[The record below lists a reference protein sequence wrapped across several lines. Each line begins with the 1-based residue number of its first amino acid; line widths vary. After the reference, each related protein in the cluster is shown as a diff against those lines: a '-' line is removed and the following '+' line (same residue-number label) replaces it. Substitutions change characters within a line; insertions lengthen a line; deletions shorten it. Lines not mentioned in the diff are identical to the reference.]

1 MFTKKTSLI
10 IPTRNRIFVLEK
22 LLEQLELYKIKF
34 LEKIIIDS
42 SDIKDSYHVR
52 NLSKKY
58 KIKYFKTKP
67 STSFQRN
74 YGLRAVNRKVKY
86 IMFLDDDVVFFKD
99 SFHQM
104 NRSIQNNL
112 NTSGYGFNQVTPLT
126 DDFIECLKKTKLI
139 KLINLYDM
147 RPGKLTKGGWHTKI
161 QNIKKDVVV
170 DWIYTTACVYK
181 FDDIKNYSF
190 DETFGTYSYL
200 EDLDFSLNLKR
211 DNKRIIVSHLAKYK
225 HPQNIDRS
233 NFKFGI
239 IEITNRFKIVQKN
252 KINSLY
258 FVNSAIFR
266 FIYSLIYG
274 LFKFNH
280 KYFLRAVGNIVGLL
294 YIFLKK

>member
-74 YGLRAVNRKVKY
+74 YGLRSVNRKVKY

-112 NTSGYGFNQVTPLT
+112 TTSGYGFNQVTPLA
-126 DDFIECLKKTKLI
+126 DNFIEWLKKTKLI

-147 RPGKLTKGGWHTKI
+147 KPGKLTKGGWHTKI
-161 QNIKKDVVV
+161 QNIKKDVIV

-190 DETFGTYSYL
+190 DENFGTYSYL

-225 HPQNIDRS
+225 HPENIDRS

-280 KYFLRAVGNIVGLL
+280 KYFLRAAGNIVGLL